1 MALIDAEVVPFD
13 CIEFNPELRWI
24 DRISEAA
31 FVAMDLQAHGYSNY
45 CWRFISGYLEA
56 TADYAA
62 VDLLRY
68 YVVYRA
74 LVRAKV
80 EALKLVAS
88 PPSHDDLVAVRN
100 YLDLADQWAGSRN
113 AGLVLMHGLSGSGK
127 STVAATLVEALGA
140 IRLRSD
146 VVRKQLFELEID
158 ADSES
163 DPGKG
168 IYSTDATANTYQ
180 RLRELAAKIIS
191 AGFCVIVDATF
202 LQRQQRQVLLELAD
216 SGQCA
221 CVVVDCNAPTDELR
235 RRIRQRQNDPSE
247 ANLQVLEQQFRDQQ
261 PIGSAEAKRARV
273 VEVTAGGVSDEQV
286 NRIRALLLSS
296 RSADPR

>member
-1 MALIDAEVVPFD
+1 
-13 CIEFNPELRWI
+13 
-24 DRISEAA
+24 
-31 FVAMDLQAHGYSNY
+31 
-45 CWRFISGYLEA
+45 
-56 TADYAA
+56 
-62 VDLLRY
+62 
-68 YVVYRA
+68 
-74 LVRAKV
+74 
-80 EALKLVAS
+80 
-88 PPSHDDLVAVRN
+88 
-100 YLDLADQWAGSRN
+100 
-113 AGLVLMHGLSGSGK
+113 MHGLSGSGK

-247 ANLQVLEQQFRDQQ
+247 ANLQVLERQLQMQQ
-261 PIGSAEAKRARV
+261 PVDPREAGISAI
-273 VEVTAGGVSDEQV
+273 VTAGV
-286 NRIRALLLSS
+286 NGLDDARVERIRTLLLSKPS
-296 RSADPR
+296 TDRRR